1 MLLWLLVS
9 FSEPGP
15 RRDVFEWLGA
25 SAMYTALFALFLN
38 LSNAARESDNTLA
51 LVAFGFLTLV
61 FGIGL
66 IVSLVSTLRSRRGL
80 GKNQSS
86 ATN

>member
-1 MLLWLLVS
+1 MLLWLLIS

-15 RRDVFEWLGA
+15 RRDVLEWLGA
-25 SAMYTALFALFLN
+25 TAMYAALLALFVN
-38 LSNAARESDNTLA
+38 LTSAARESDNTLA

-61 FGIGL
+61 FGIGF
-66 IVSLVSTLRSRRGL
+66 IVSLVNTLRSRRGL
-80 GKNQSS
+80 DKGQSS

>member
-15 RRDVFEWLGA
+15 RRDVLEWLGA
-25 SAMYTALFALFLN
+25 TAMYVALLALFVN
-38 LSNAARESDNTLA
+38 LTNAARESDNTLA

-66 IVSLVSTLRSRRGL
+66 IVSLVNTLRSQRGL
-80 GKNQSS
+80 GKSESS